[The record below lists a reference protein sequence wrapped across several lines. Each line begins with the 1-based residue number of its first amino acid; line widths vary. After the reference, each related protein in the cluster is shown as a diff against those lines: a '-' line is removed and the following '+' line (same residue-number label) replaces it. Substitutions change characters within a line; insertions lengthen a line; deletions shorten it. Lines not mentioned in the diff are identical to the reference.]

1 MLRITVTYY
10 GKEATG
16 AQRSYKEPAGAF
28 FAFDVSEVLVHR
40 KDPTLKNHER
50 AELAKACAM
59 VLGVGWKFLLDTEVP
74 IPAAHRENATRK
86 LLKGITI
93 GKLSSINNLY
103 LCRGRIELETS
114 HETAS
119 KLFKEVNAFT
129 QAVFATETT
138 GYTVSAA
145 GDFYSLSN
153 ESESLT

>member
-10 GKEATG
+10 GKGATG
-16 AQRSYKEPAGAF
+16 TQRSYKEPAGAF
-28 FAFDVSEVLVHR
+28 FAFDVFDTIER
-40 KDPTLKNHER
+40 RDPTLKNHER
-50 AELAKACAM
+50 AELAKVCAM

-138 GYTVSAA
+138 GYIFSVGEEFS
-145 GDFYSLSN
+145 SLSN
-153 ESESLT
+153 ESENFT

>member
-10 GKEATG
+10 GKDATD
-16 AQRSYKEPAGAF
+16 AQRSRKEPAGAY
-28 FAFDVSEVLVHR
+28 FAFDISDEISR
-40 KDPTLKNHER
+40 RDPTLKNSER
-50 AELAKACAM
+50 AELAKVCAL
-59 VLGVGWKFLLDTEVP
+59 VLGVGYKLLLDTEVP
-74 IPAAHRENATRK
+74 IPAGYRENAVRK

-129 QAVFATETT
+129 QAVFATETI